1 MEDNNDNIIE
11 SFEISLLSED
21 KKDLIATVGDTGI
34 DAVISNGALDG
45 VPILGIL
52 NGIYKVGKNIQ
63 ALRLCK
69 KVTKFL
75 YDTLSISQK
84 DKDKFIKEFAETNK
98 EKGAELLL
106 SVIDKIDNINKIKY
120 LANLMK
126 ARVNEEISIEN
137 FVRLCLV
144 VEKLPYVDFC
154 NLEKYKQDYSEVGT
168 DDILLSAGVIYN
180 SVIDAND
187 GDKYKLNYIGKL
199 LLRYGMGKDIDVNA
213 PMPVSMPNM
222 VSTKVLGD
230 TLNFEE
236 L

>member
-1 MEDNNDNIIE
+1 MEENNVDLVK
-11 SFEISLLSED
+11 SFENSLLSED

-34 DAVISNGALDG
+34 DAVISNGVLDG
-45 VPILGIL
+45 VPVLGIL
-52 NGIYKVGKNIQ
+52 NSIYKVGKNVQ

-75 YDTLSISQK
+75 YDTLSISQT
-84 DKDKFIKEFAETNK
+84 DKDKFIKDFAETNQ

-106 SVIDKIDNINKIKY
+106 SVIDKIDNINKIQI

-199 LLRYGMGKDIDVNA
+199 LLRYGIGIDTDVNA
-213 PMPVSMPNM
+213 PIPVSMPNM
-222 VSTKVLGD
+222 VSAKDVGE